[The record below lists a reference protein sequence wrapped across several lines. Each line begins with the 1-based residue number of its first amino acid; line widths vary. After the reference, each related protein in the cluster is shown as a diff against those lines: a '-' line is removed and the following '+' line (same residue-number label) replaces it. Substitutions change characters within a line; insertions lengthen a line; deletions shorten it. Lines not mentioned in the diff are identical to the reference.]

1 MNKAIYF
8 YVVVFVLMMSLVG
21 CNGSG
26 GGGGGSASS
35 VSCGNFTLTN
45 DLVETTYQG
54 TITVTSGTCGET
66 YKIYSDVNYNV
77 AGSATGWRQINA
89 YLETTGGN
97 KNFTSGGRWQTV
109 GSLQAES
116 AGLTFT
122 GVDNTTCQNAKS
134 LNGTA
139 DLFSYQV
146 TAEFDSNCQPRLR
159 GTFREYSRCS
169 DNSEVDI
176 CTGTIILTK

>member
-1 MNKAIYF
+1 MNKVMYF
-8 YVVVFVLMMSLVG
+8 YFALFIISMFLCS
-21 CNGSG
+21 CNDFGNNE
-26 GGGGGSASS
+26 GGSVSS
-35 VSCGNFTLTN
+35 VNCGNFTLAN
-45 DLVETTYQG
+45 DLVEATYQG
-54 TITVTSGTCGET
+54 TITVTSGTCSET
-66 YKIYSDVNYNV
+66 YKIYSDVDYNV
-77 AGSATGWRQINA
+77 DASATGWRQINA
-89 YLETTGGN
+89 YLETTQGN

-134 LNGTA
+134 LDGIA